1 MKKLS
6 FLNYLLAVLFT
17 SMAISFTSCEKDD
30 EDINLS
36 PTFVSIEISDDN
48 LSAKVIFS
56 EGVYANAD
64 MTGNLDVSDFII
76 SITGDSEIDAEYT
89 FSHTAGV
96 DSAIITITSSSV
108 FYGNEILTIK
118 PADEQS
124 VFDILGLAMLASEE
138 GRSNNLS
145 EQTGYLHGMFITSEG
160 IYGNNN
166 GSINYYNP
174 ETNELI
180 CGLFEQVNGNS
191 PGDIVQCFAVIG
203 EEGYIVV
210 NNSDKIE
217 VVNMRTFESIATI
230 EVDYPR
236 YIVGAN
242 GKAYVSA
249 GTTEGKVHII
259 NTESHSIT
267 GTIDIGKY
275 PENIISSGNYVY
287 VSNQG
292 NSWAD
297 MPDSTVS
304 VIDVSTDQ
312 KVKNVTVGQ
321 APTNLVKDTNG
332 DVWVM
337 CTGASSIVKIDVS
350 DNSAETPI
358 QIGDGTDWFPRLA
371 IGEDGTKLFFTY
383 AYIVGYTT
391 QDAKIF
397 SLDISSEEINEIVNI
412 YDKFSSYSMLYGFNV
427 DPETNNIYILLD
439 DMWTYSGEMFV
450 YSLTGTELD
459 FPDGNLG
466 TYPAGITFN

>member
-6 FLNYLLAVLFT
+6 LLNYLLAVLFT
-17 SMAISFTSCEKDD
+17 GMAIIFTSCEKDD

-36 PTFVSIEISDDN
+36 PTFESVKMSNDN
-48 LSAKVIFS
+48 SSAKVIFS
-56 EGVYANAD
+56 EAVYANTD
-64 MTGNLDVSDFII
+64 MTGNLEISDFII
-76 SITGDSEIDAEYT
+76 SITGDSKIDAEYT
-89 FSHTAGV
+89 LTHTVGT

-108 FYGNEILTIK
+108 FYGNEILTVK

-124 VFDILGLAMLASEE
+124 VFDVLGLAMSASEE
-138 GRSNNLS
+138 GISNNLS

-160 IYGNNN
+160 IFNNNN
-166 GSINYYNP
+166 GSINYYNT

-180 CGLFEQVNGNS
+180 SGLFEQVNGNS
-191 PGDIVQCFAVIG
+191 PGDIVQCFTVIG

-210 NNSDKIE
+210 NNSNKIE

-230 EVDYPR
+230 EVNYPR

-249 GTTEGKVHII
+249 GTTEGKVHVI
-259 NTESHSIT
+259 NTESYSIT
-267 GTIDIGKY
+267 ETIDIGKY

-292 NSWAD
+292 NSWTD

-337 CTGASSIVKIDVS
+337 CTGTSSIVKIDIS

-371 IGEDGTKLFFTY
+371 IGGDGTKLFFTY

-391 QDAKIF
+391 KDAKIF
-397 SLDISSEEINEIVNI
+397 SLDISSKEITEIVNI
-412 YDKFSSYSMLYGFNV
+412 YDKFSSYSMLYGFNI
-427 DPETNNIYILLD
+427 DPETNNMYILID

-450 YSLTGTELD
+450 YSSTGTELD